1 MWPRRRRKSTELQSE
16 WLWEN
21 RKERKKERL
30 NGEKDEKM
38 KARIET
44 AKNMLKDKMDKKT
57 IIKYTGL
64 TLKELE
70 KITV

>member
-1 MWPRRRRKSTELQSE
+1 M
-16 WLWEN
+16 
-21 RKERKKERL
+21 
-30 NGEKDEKM
+30 
-38 KARIET
+38 ET
-44 AKNMLKDKMDKKT
+44 AKNMLRDKMDKKT

>member
-1 MWPRRRRKSTELQSE
+1 M
-16 WLWEN
+16 
-21 RKERKKERL
+21 
-30 NGEKDEKM
+30 
-38 KARIET
+38 ET
-44 AKNMLKDKMDKKT
+44 AKNMLQDKMDKKT